1 MPTVPIPARR
11 VVTTFDS
18 ASKHERI
25 EDKPPVVRLFRRA
38 VSTMFNLWMRV
49 STPVV
54 EQLGWYDQI
63 EPYVGYGTEAYS
75 RLICRTVYAPEHHR
89 PGARIRGIWGM
100 LAIPAPHRR
109 VRVAIDGTPLETV
122 QVGASESYDK
132 PDAKRRQ
139 TAEYAVSDSAGYL
152 DLVAEHRLTPG
163 IHRVSYRVDRRKPV
177 TANLFTIPSGSKV
190 GIISDVD
197 DTIMI
202 TQVPTL
208 WKAAYNV
215 LFANPKKRASVPGM
229 SVLFTKLAALFPRR
243 RSSTCPP
250 RRGTWR
256 ARSVIS
262 STTTASLPAR
272 CCCATW
278 TRAPRPSS
286 PPACS
291 TSSNSPNSSWATSRI

>member
-1 MPTVPIPARR
+1 MWPSTAHRWKPCR
-11 VVTTFDS
+11 S
-18 ASKHERI
+18 A
-25 EDKPPVVRLFRRA
+25 P
-38 VSTMFNLWMRV
+38 
-49 STPVV
+49 
-54 EQLGWYDQI
+54 
-63 EPYVGYGTEAYS
+63 
-75 RLICRTVYAPEHHR
+75 
-89 PGARIRGIWGM
+89 
-100 LAIPAPHRR
+100 
-109 VRVAIDGTPLETV
+109 
-122 QVGASESYDK
+122 SESYDK

-229 SVLFTKLAALFPRR
+229 SVLFTKLAALFPEAAVLL
-243 RSSTCPP
+243 PVHLAME
-250 RRGTWR
+250 TWR

-278 TRAPRPSS
+278 TRAPRPSF
-286 PPACS
+286 PPRA
-291 TSSNSPNSSWATSRI
+291 A